1 MTNHEIPSPVIQ
13 KFHSELKRLLDLESS
28 TQAPKAVSGTRGNK
42 VPQRRLVKLPP
53 STHPLFPELELS

>member
-1 MTNHEIPSPVIQ
+1 MTNHEISSPVIQ

-28 TQAPKAVSGTRGNK
+28 AQAYPPVPESRKNK

-53 STHPLFPELELS
+53 SNHPLFPELELS